1 MENNNNNIN
10 KGFINRERENIVKAT
25 IDANSSINEE
35 QVKTVNN
42 KIKVKKK
49 NYFLIALVVII
60 CLALAVYLTY
70 YGVFKIKNK
79 MDKLTSTTTIVT
91 TKENIVLSYLNKDIV
106 KKFKNENSILYILPK
121 SYGIVIKLNIS
132 NNKLISSNYGTYNIE
147 SEGINI
153 NLNNENELYK
163 ITETGIEGHQSYK
176 LDDSEFK
183 YYEYKSEEIS
193 EMILVNGTLGLESI
207 YMVDT
212 NHLINSYVYLEDKN
226 SITLGDKVFKKVG
239 DSLVFDNKT
248 YDLKY

>member
-10 KGFINRERENIVKAT
+10 NGFINRERENIVKAT
-25 IDANSSINEE
+25 IDANNNINEE

-49 NYFLIALVVII
+49 NYFLIALIVII

-79 MDKLTSTTTIVT
+79 MDQITSTTTTVT
-91 TKENIVLSYLNKDIV
+91 TKENVVLSYLNKDIV

-121 SYGIVIKLNIS
+121 SYGIVIKLDIS
-132 NNKLISSNYGTYNIE
+132 NNELISSNYGTYNIE

-163 ITETGIEGHQSYK
+163 ITETGIEGSQSYK

-183 YYEYKSEEIS
+183 YYEYKDEEIS
-193 EMILVNGTLGLESI
+193 EMVLVNGTLGLESI

-212 NHLINSYVYLEDKN
+212 NHLINSYVYLEDKE

-239 DSLVFDNKT
+239 DSLVFDNTT